1 MNNKLY
7 CTFVFNENEIE
18 DVVDYILEEH
28 NVLFNKIFVL
38 TSLDEDKII
47 LTYNIDTPNHNL
59 QFPNTI
65 LVHRKKQT
73 NTLYTINALNEVIKY
88 LNDGV
93 LDTSYQVDW
102 TRFKNTLL
110 LTRPNGFKKIRTR
123 LKNVI
128 EIK

>member
-7 CTFVFNENEIE
+7 CTFVYEDEIE
-18 DVVDYILEEH
+18 DVVDYILEGH
-28 NVLFNKIFVL
+28 SVLFNKIFVL
-38 TSLDEDKII
+38 TSLDENKTI
-47 LTYNIDTPNHNL
+47 LTYNIDTPDHNL

-73 NTLYTINALNEVIKY
+73 NTLYTINALNEVIRY

-102 TRFKNTLL
+102 TRFRNTLL
-110 LTRPNGFKKIRTR
+110 LTRPGGFKKIRTR
-123 LKNVI
+123 LQRIIDI
-128 EIK
+128 E